1 MKTVGFIGLGIM
13 GLPMATNLLR
23 KGFSVNVYNRTPGKA
38 DELSRI
44 GADVAASPAEAAR
57 AVDVVITMISNDR
70 AVEEVYYGDQG
81 VLAGLTPGT
90 TVIDCS
96 TVSPSLS
103 QRLARDVGSKF
114 GYFIDAPV
122 TGSKPAAEDG
132 TLLFMTGG
140 DLQAV
145 QEQRDVLLAMGREIV
160 HTGPNGSGSTA
171 KLAHNTIVGINAAG
185 LIEGMAIAAKGGID
199 ASSFLRIVQS
209 GGAHSKQ
216 AELKGRKI
224 IDHDF
229 SVQFSLA
236 LMLKDL
242 KLSAEMSDGLGVSAP
257 MLAAAKSLF
266 QVGQASGYG
275 ESDLSALAQVYEEWI
290 GRRIVDNKQAKVPAG
305 TSGASPNAAESAAQA
320 PAVERNRR
328 KNARVPLNIPVMIS
342 LYQWLQEGAFSGQS
356 VQGILNDV
364 SEDGLAI
371 ASEFPLE
378 PDMFVV
384 IHLPPEAGLPP
395 MTGRII
401 RIEKKQDQF
410 QYGCLLSGLPL
421 YQKIQLK
428 EFVERRLE
436 A

>member
-13 GLPMATNLLR
+13 GAPMAANLLR
-23 KGFSVNVYNRTPGKA
+23 RGFPVTVFNRTPGKA
-38 DELSRI
+38 EELRRI
-44 GADVAASPAEAAR
+44 GADIAASAAEAAR
-57 AVDVVITMISNDR
+57 SADVVITMISNDL
-70 AVEEVYYGDQG
+70 AAEDVYYGDQG
-81 VLAGLTPGT
+81 VLAGLSPGT

-103 QRLARDVGSKF
+103 QRLGRDIGSKF
-114 GYFIDAPV
+114 AYFIDAPV

-132 TLLFMTGG
+132 SLLFMAGG
-140 DLQAV
+140 DKQIV
-145 QEQRDVLLAMGREIV
+145 DEQQDILLAMGREII
-160 HTGPNGSGSTA
+160 HTGPGGSGSTA

-199 ASSFLRIVQS
+199 ASSFLRIVLS
-209 GGAHSKQ
+209 GGASSKQ

-224 IDHDF
+224 IDRDF
-229 SVQFSLA
+229 SVQFTLA

-242 KLSAEMSDGLGVSAP
+242 KLAAAMSDGLGVGTP

-275 ESDLSALAQVYEEWI
+275 ESDLCALAQVYEEWI
-290 GRRIVDNKQAKVPAG
+290 GRQIADAESPEASAG
-305 TSGASPNAAESAAQA
+305 TAGTAPIVAESAAAA
-320 PAVERNRR
+320 PAVEPNRR
-328 KNARVPLNIPVMIS
+328 KTARIPLNIPVMVS

-356 VQGILNDV
+356 VQGTLNDV
-364 SEDGLAI
+364 SEDGLQI
-371 ASEFPLE
+371 ASEYPLE

-384 IHLPPEAGLPP
+384 IHMPPEAGLPP

-401 RIEKKQDQF
+401 RIDKKAGQF
-410 QYGCLLSGLPL
+410 HYGCLLSGLPL

>member
-13 GLPMATNLLR
+13 GTPMAANLLR
-23 KGFSVNVYNRTPGKA
+23 KGFSVTVFNRTPGKA
-38 DELSRI
+38 DELGQI
-44 GADVAASPAEAAR
+44 GADVAASAAEAAR
-57 AVDVVITMISNDR
+57 SADVVITMVSNDR
-70 AVEEVYYGDQG
+70 AAEEVYYGDQG
-81 VLAGLTPGT
+81 VLAGLSPGT
-90 TVIDCS
+90 TAIDCS
-96 TVSPSLS
+96 TVSPALS
-103 QRLARDVGSKF
+103 QRLARDIGSKF

-132 TLLFMTGG
+132 SLLFMAGG
-140 DLQAV
+140 DKQV
-145 QEQRDVLLAMGREIV
+145 VEEQRDVLLAMGREII
-160 HTGPNGSGSTA
+160 HTGPSGSGSTA

-185 LIEGMAIAAKGGID
+185 LIEGMAIATKGGID
-199 ASSFLRIVQS
+199 ASSFLRIVLS
-209 GGAHSKQ
+209 GGASSKQ

-229 SVQFSLA
+229 SVQFALA

-242 KLSAEMSDGLGVSAP
+242 KLSAAMSDGLGVSTP

-275 ESDLSALAQVYEEWI
+275 ESDLCALAQVYEEWI
-290 GRRIVDNKQAKVPAG
+290 GRQITDTKKPETAAATAG
-305 TSGASPNAAESAAQA
+305 AAPTGAESAVAA
-320 PAVERNRR
+320 PNVETNRR
-328 KNARVPLNIPVMIS
+328 KTARVPLNIPVMVS

-356 VQGILNDV
+356 VQGTLNDV
-364 SEDGLAI
+364 SEDGLQI
-371 ASEFPLE
+371 ASEYPLE

-384 IHLPPEAGLPP
+384 IHMPPEAELPP

-401 RIEKKQDQF
+401 RIEKKMGQF
-410 QYGCLLSGLPL
+410 HYGCLLSGLPL

-428 EFVERRLE
+428 EFVDARLD

>member
-13 GLPMATNLLR
+13 GAPMAANLLR
-23 KGFSVNVYNRTPGKA
+23 RGFSVTVFNRTSGKA
-38 DELSRI
+38 DELRRA

-57 AVDVVITMISNDR
+57 SADVVITMISNDQ
-70 AVEEVYYGDQG
+70 AAEEVYYGDQG
-81 VLAGLTPGT
+81 VLSGLSPGT
-90 TVIDCS
+90 AVIDCS

-103 QRLARDVGSKF
+103 LRLARDIGGKF

-122 TGSKPAAEDG
+122 TGSKPAAEDA
-132 TLLFMTGG
+132 TLLFMAGG
-140 DLQAV
+140 DKQIV
-145 QEQRDVLLAMGREIV
+145 DEHRDVLLAMGKDII
-160 HTGPNGSGSTA
+160 HTGPSGSGSTA

-199 ASSFLRIVQS
+199 ASSFLRIVLS
-209 GGAHSKQ
+209 GGASSKQ

-242 KLSAEMSDGLGVSAP
+242 KLSAAMSDGLGVSAP

-275 ESDLSALAQVYEEWI
+275 ESDLCALAQVYEEWI
-290 GRRIVDNKQAKVPAG
+290 GRQIVDAKKPETAG
-305 TSGASPNAAESAAQA
+305 AADTA
-320 PAVERNRR
+320 PSVGMNRR
-328 KNARVPLNIPVMIS
+328 KNARVPLNIPVMVS
-342 LYQWLQEGAFSGQS
+342 LYQWLQEGAFTGQS

-364 SEDGLAI
+364 SEDGLQI
-371 ASEFPLE
+371 ASEYPLE

-384 IHLPPEAGLPP
+384 IHMPPEAGLPP

-401 RIEKKQDQF
+401 RIEKKQGQF
-410 QYGCLLSGLPL
+410 HYGCLLSGLPL

-428 EFVERRLE
+428 EFVESRLE
-436 A
+436 S